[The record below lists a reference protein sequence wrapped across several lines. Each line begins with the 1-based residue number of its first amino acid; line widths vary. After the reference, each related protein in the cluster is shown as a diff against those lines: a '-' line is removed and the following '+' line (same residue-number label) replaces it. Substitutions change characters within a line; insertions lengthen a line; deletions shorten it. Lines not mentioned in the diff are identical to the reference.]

1 MLLCEYCT
9 VSTTSGVIVNLNY
22 CSKQKLV
29 SHGLISPGECKAQEN
44 VQVNATLG
52 AEKKSVYSLIS
63 KAVY

>member
-1 MLLCEYCT
+1 M
-9 VSTTSGVIVNLNY
+9 

-29 SHGLISPGECKAQEN
+29 SHGLLSPGECKAQEN
-44 VQVNATLG
+44 VQINTTLG